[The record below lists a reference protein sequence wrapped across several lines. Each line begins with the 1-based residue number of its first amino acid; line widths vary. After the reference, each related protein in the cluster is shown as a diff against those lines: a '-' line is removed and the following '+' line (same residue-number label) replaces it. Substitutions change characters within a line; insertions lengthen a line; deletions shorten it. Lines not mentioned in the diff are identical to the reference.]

1 VNIAS
6 ATNTVTSLGASNLPI
21 KLGGYS
27 GTTESRTPGMLIDD
41 FRIYNTALDSAALEA
56 IRLETIPE
64 PATIALLAAGA
75 VVAQFKRRRAN

>member
-1 VNIAS
+1 
-6 ATNTVTSLGASNLPI
+6 
-21 KLGGYS
+21 
-27 GTTESRTPGMLIDD
+27 MLIDD